1 MLIQNIKDYG
11 DLLDNPKLLRV
22 KDEGD
27 YLVVK
32 YTAKAFFNNLW
43 DQYPLL
49 KQARGHIFEKSTGN
63 IVTRPFDKVFNY
75 GENGAGLDIDPEDT
89 VIAVEKVNGF
99 LGVVTCL
106 PNGERLYSTTGTLS
120 SDYARLVKEHCED
133 LGYLSMNPIQ
143 PMTWLFEVC
152 DESDPHVIKEGIG
165 AHLIGI
171 RSQRG
176 DIDFEE
182 WELDYAVKF
191 PWSPDNQRPKWR
203 EVKFKDILEEV
214 KECRHEGF
222 MIRSVDSGEYLCK
235 LKSPYYLFT
244 KFLVRLRKEDKLR
257 SVWNND
263 QMIHSRFG
271 EEFVDI
277 FAKLR
282 DTVSVDEF
290 LGTPEQDRIEMI
302 RRIVYEC

>member
-1 MLIQNIKDYG
+1 MIIQNIKDYG
-11 DLLDNPKLLRV
+11 ELLDNLKLLRV

-32 YTAKAFFNNLW
+32 YGNKVFWDNLW
-43 DQYPLL
+43 DQHPLL

-63 IVTRPFDKVFNY
+63 LVTRPFDKVFNY
-75 GENGAGLDIDPEDT
+75 GENGAGLGIDPEDT

-120 SDYARLVKEHCED
+120 SDYAHLVRKHCES
-133 LGYLSMNPIQ
+133 LNWPHMGWASQ
-143 PMTWLFEVC
+143 SFTWLFEVC
-152 DESDPHVIKEGIG
+152 DQDDPHIIPEDLGVK
-165 AHLIGI
+165 LIGGI
-171 RSQRG
+171 SRATGGKLSE
-176 DIDFEE
+176 DY
-182 WELDYAVKF
+182 LDRL
-191 PWSPDNQRPKWR
+191 SLRMECQRPNWKN
-203 EVKFKDILEEV
+203 VKFKEILEEV
-214 KECRHEGF
+214 KGCRHEGF
-222 MIRSVDSGEYLCK
+222 MIRDPDTGEYLCK

-244 KFLVRLRKEDKLR
+244 KFLARLRKEDNLL

-263 QMIHSRFG
+263 QMIQSRFG

-290 LGTPEQDRIEMI
+290 LGVPEQDRIEMI